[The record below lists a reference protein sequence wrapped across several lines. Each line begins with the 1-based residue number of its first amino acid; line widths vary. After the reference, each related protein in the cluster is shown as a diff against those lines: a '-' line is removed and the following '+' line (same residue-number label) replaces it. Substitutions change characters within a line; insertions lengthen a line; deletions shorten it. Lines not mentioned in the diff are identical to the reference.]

1 MRPPV
6 TTGTPEK
13 SVCEPNRILEHF
25 GAARWKILCDLD
37 RTRRVGLTTKSLE
50 TVCTGFMKRPG
61 LSVPRRAVMG
71 AAGNGPDGAR
81 LRALIVILCRAGLR
95 IGEALDLAETDLEA
109 ARGAVLVRK
118 GKGGRR
124 REVGMDTW
132 ACQQLQSCLRR
143 EASSRSGRGGASS
156 TVQPLAGIGNNSLP
170 GSNYDG
176 QQAWRGCIDASRR
189 AALNKELLTRYE
201 PRAPAD
207 GLGSC
212 CYHPSLPQ
220 PGLMWPRAV
229 RCVRG
234 RRSGLLMTRA
244 SSAPRRPLHLP
255 ALGVRAQGQAH
266 VSVRGPR

>member
-132 ACQQLQSCLRR
+132 ACQQLQSWLETRGQLPVGAWRCVIHGATAGRHWEQSAARKQPRR
-143 EASSRSGRGGASS
+143 TAGVAGVHRRFAPRGVEQGASHEIR
-156 TVQPLAGIGNNSLP
+156 TP
-170 GSNYDG
+170 
-176 QQAWRGCIDASRR
+176 
-189 AALNKELLTRYE
+189 
-201 PRAPAD
+201 
-207 GLGSC
+207 
-212 CYHPSLPQ
+212 
-220 PGLMWPRAV
+220 
-229 RCVRG
+229 G
-234 RRSGLLMTRA
+234 RRPTD
-244 SSAPRRPLHLP
+244 
-255 ALGVRAQGQAH
+255 
-266 VSVRGPR
+266 SVHAATTLRCRSQD